1 MKSKDKA
8 VIGVV
13 SIITIMLLVL
23 CGVLFFPTFNQRL
36 YPEGVDSP
44 VREINNGVV
53 TLENGQMYSENQL
66 IVILEKDYPVEDFEY
81 TCAGRIVEVDKSLAD
96 IGFLRLIFSGEHMT
110 YDELNKEMEQI
121 CHIEGVESV
130 RLNFVMM
137 LDENEPLIVP
147 VPDVEPPYE
156 EQ

>member
-1 MKSKDKA
+1 MTSKDKA
-8 VIGVV
+8 VIVVV
-13 SIITIMLLVL
+13 SIITFMLLVL
-23 CGVLFFPTFNQRL
+23 CVVLFFPTLNQRL
-36 YPEGVDSP
+36 YPEGKDSP

-66 IVILEKDYPVEDFEY
+66 IVILDKDYPVENFEY
-81 TCAGRIVEVDKSLAD
+81 TCEGRTIEIDKSLVD

-110 YDELNKEMEQI
+110 YDEMNKEMEQI

-130 RLNFVMM
+130 RLNFVIP
-137 LDENEPLIVP
+137 LEENGSLI
-147 VPDVEPPYE
+147 VPDVEPYE

>member
-1 MKSKDKA
+1 MTSKDKA
-8 VIGVV
+8 VIIVV
-13 SIITIMLLVL
+13 SILTLTLLVL

-36 YPEGVDSP
+36 YPEGINSP

-53 TLENGQMYSENQL
+53 TLKNGQMYSENQL

-81 TCAGRIVEVDKSLAD
+81 TCDGRTIEIDKSLAD
-96 IGFLRLIFSGEHMT
+96 IGFLRLIFIGEYMT
-110 YDELNKEMEQI
+110 YDEINKEMEQI

-130 RLNFVMM
+130 RLNFVME

-147 VPDVEPPYE
+147 DVEPY
-156 EQ
+156 

>member
-1 MKSKDKA
+1 MTSKDKA
-8 VIGVV
+8 VIIVV
-13 SIITIMLLVL
+13 SIITLTLLVL
-23 CGVLFFPTFNQRL
+23 CGVLFFPTLNQRL
-36 YPEGVDSP
+36 YPEGINSP

-53 TLENGQMYSENQL
+53 TLKNGQMYSENQL
-66 IVILEKDYPVEDFEY
+66 IVILEKGYPVEDFEY
-81 TCAGRIVEVDKSLAD
+81 TCEGKTIEIDKSLAD

-110 YDELNKEMEQI
+110 YDEINKEMEQI

-130 RLNFVMM
+130 RLNFVME

-147 VPDVEPPYE
+147 DVEPYP

>member
-1 MKSKDKA
+1 MTSKDKA
-8 VIGVV
+8 VIIVV
-13 SIITIMLLVL
+13 SILTLTLVVL
-23 CGVLFFPTFNQRL
+23 CGVLFLPTFNQRL
-36 YPEGVDSP
+36 YPEGINSP

-53 TLENGQMYSENQL
+53 TLKNGQMYSENQL
-66 IVILEKDYPVEDFEY
+66 IVILEKGYPVEDFEY
-81 TCAGRIVEVDKSLAD
+81 TCEGKTIEIDKSLAD

-110 YDELNKEMEQI
+110 YDEINKEMEQI

-130 RLNFVMM
+130 RLNFVME

-147 VPDVEPPYE
+147 DVEPYP

>member
-8 VIGVV
+8 IIIVV
-13 SIITIMLLVL
+13 GIITFMLLVL

-36 YPEGVDSP
+36 YPEGKDSP

-53 TLENGQMYSENQL
+53 TLENGQMYAENQL
-66 IVILEKDYPVEDFEY
+66 IVILEKDYPVKDFEY
-81 TCAGRIVEVDKSLAD
+81 TCAGRIVEIDKSLAD
-96 IGFLRLIFSGEHMT
+96 IGFLRLVFSGEHMT

-130 RLNFVMM
+130 RLNLVMK
-137 LDENEPLIVP
+137 LDDNPVIVDAEPN
-147 VPDVEPPYE
+147 
-156 EQ
+156 